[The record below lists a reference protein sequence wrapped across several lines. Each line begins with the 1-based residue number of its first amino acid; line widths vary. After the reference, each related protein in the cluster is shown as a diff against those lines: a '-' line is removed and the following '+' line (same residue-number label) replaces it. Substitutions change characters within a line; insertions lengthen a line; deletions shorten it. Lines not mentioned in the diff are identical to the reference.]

1 MANKIKRNLGI
12 DSDSINIGEW
22 SVGIDG
28 AGMGPTSATEF
39 FNGIEI
45 PEGGYAIYSDNI
57 SVRIAA
63 DDTELVHHLNKLGA
77 GVPVNDRYNALLW
90 AKANNVLVLNKT
102 FESIV
107 TDALVFNLDARQVTS
122 FPENIPTV
130 NLVTDT
136 PSTYGWAGG
145 YTVVDSASK
154 TFTIETRQN
163 NAATTSAWRTFYWN
177 VSEYVGSY
185 VTISADVQFVS
196 EENCNFRDLHIGQGN
211 TGSYPY
217 HIAGSEPADKVKLD
231 VKPYEPVHLTW
242 TGIINEIGI
251 VGFTQWTHNVTAN
264 GANSILKLT
273 NVQIEAKSFETPFVN
288 GVRNQHAEW
297 YDVSGFN
304 RTASKNG
311 NPTFNSDGYWEFRN
325 VDGDGDYEYFTASFD
340 EGVLKAANTT
350 GEWSIEALWRDMG
363 SALGSENIIVG
374 RAGHHSGILQ
384 RDSGGAVYAQIRTD
398 AGGTGQAWI
407 SGGATTDGK
416 WTHALM
422 TYNNR
427 VTKLY
432 IDGVLKGTHTMSTD
446 RTVYNHNNTFYI
458 GGFPNN
464 KYRSYTDIAV
474 ARAYSKQLSESEVL
488 QNYYGAPIV
497 TDGLVLAI
505 DPSNLVSYKKDSLS
519 VNSLVNNVVGELK
532 NGVLSDSKTFTF
544 DGTDDYILFNEDVL
558 ETNGEYTLSAWLR
571 PNGNAWGDNAIPL
584 YNTYPGNG
592 NTGIWHHFGDDNVL
606 RWRHGGSSYTTGD
619 LSGIGLVANEW
630 QLTTITWDRTTLK
643 LYKNGKLMNSTTAP
657 SDFHK
662 SASGQARIGMLN
674 YRRTSSDY
682 NWNGDISMHQ
692 VYNKALTQEEVLQN
706 YNAQITKFK

>member
-45 PEGGYAIYSDNI
+45 PEGGYAIYSGNI

-145 YTVVDSASK
+145 YTVIDSASK

-177 VSEYVGSY
+177 VSEHIGSY
-185 VTISADVQFVS
+185 VTISADVQFVN

-217 HIAGSEPADKVKLD
+217 HIAGSEPTDKVRLD

-242 TGIINEIGI
+242 TGIINETGI
-251 VGFTQWTHNVTAN
+251 VGFTQWIHNVTVN

-288 GVRNQHAEW
+288 GVRNQHSEW

-374 RAGHHSGILQ
+374 RVGHHGGILQ
-384 RDSGGAVYAQIRTD
+384 RDSGGSVYAQIRTD
-398 AGGTGQAWI
+398 AGGSGQAWI
-407 SGGATTDGK
+407 GGGTTTDGK

-432 IDGVLKGTHTMSTD
+432 IDGVLKGTHTMSTN

-458 GGFPNN
+458 GGYPNN

-497 TDGLVLAI
+497 TDGLVFAV
-505 DPSNLVSYKKDSLS
+505 DAGNLVSYEPGSNIVADFTGNNSNGTLLNGAYGSGNWFVFDGNNDELVFPHNS
-519 VNSLVNNVVGELK
+519 VYKNQEISVDFWINLDYESGGRHVMFTSWYGFTVEINNPS
-532 NGVLSDSKTFTF
+532 GVLTWGLAGLPSQYMGVGTIEYGKTYHVSCTYNPVTNIQNGYINGKLLKTQTV
-544 DGTDDYILFNEDVL
+544 DGNINYSSSELIF
-558 ETNGEYTLSAWLR
+558 S
-571 PNGNAWGDNAIPL
+571 
-584 YNTYPGNG
+584 
-592 NTGIWHHFGDDNVL
+592 
-606 RWRHGGSSYTTGD
+606 GS
-619 LSGIGLVANEW
+619 
-630 QLTTITWDRTTLK
+630 WDRTK
-643 LYKNGKLMNSTTAP
+643 GKMGCM
-657 SDFHK
+657 K
-662 SASGQARIGMLN
+662 I
-674 YRRTSSDY
+674 
-682 NWNGDISMHQ
+682 
-692 VYNKALTQEEVLQN
+692 YNKELTQEEVLQN